1 MSTGENL
8 SNCKIQFDS
17 VAKPAAF
24 IDGKEHRSNF
34 GIVPCGSRIKKKSIP
49 PSSKL
54 SIGENPSNCKIQ
66 FDSVAKQMLK
76 QKSMKPA

>member
-24 IDGKEHRSNF
+24 IDGKEHRSSF
-34 GIVPCGSRIKKKSIP
+34 GMVPCESRIKKNLFLP
-49 PSSKL
+49 PQ
-54 SIGENPSNCKIQ
+54 N
-66 FDSVAKQMLK
+66 
-76 QKSMKPA
+76 

>member
-24 IDGKEHRSNF
+24 TDEKEHRSSF
-34 GIVPCGSRIKKKSIP
+34 GMVPCESRIKKKIY
-49 PSSKL
+49 SSL
-54 SIGENPSNCKIQ
+54 LKIEHR
-66 FDSVAKQMLK
+66 
-76 QKSMKPA
+76 